1 MTPTVLPVGV
11 QELVVI
17 KAVSPTEIYVT
28 TNAMLNDFLAETTVS
43 LNQIGESSD
52 YVNVNILKA
61 GDLILAYQEDS
72 WNRATVND
80 PDALQIKFVDFPE
93 VVQKEQALLRQA
105 PREVLQFP
113 VLVAKCCLDS
123 FYGKEEEWSQ
133 VEKMRSLLQEYTPHE
148 GEVVG
153 SQDGV
158 TRIKIPDVESQ
169 LVPPAAPAKLSKR
182 EALLKKFKK

>member
-17 KAVSPTEIYVT
+17 KAVSPAEIYVT

>member
-1 MTPTVLPVGV
+1 MAPTVLPVGV

-17 KAVSPTEIYVT
+17 KAVSPAEIYVT
-28 TNAMLNDFLAETTVS
+28 TNAMLNAFLAETTVS
-43 LNQIGESSD
+43 LNQIGETSD
-52 YVNVNILKA
+52 YVHILKV

-80 PDALQIKFVDFPE
+80 PDALQIKFVDFPD
-93 VVQKEQALLRQA
+93 VVKMEQKLLRKA
-105 PREVLQFP
+105 PREVLEFP

-133 VEKMRSLLQEYTPHE
+133 VEKMRSLLQEYTVHE

-158 TRIKIPDVESQ
+158 TRIKIPNVESQ
-169 LVPPAAPAKLSKR
+169 LVPPAAPAKKNR
-182 EALLKKFKK
+182 EALMKKLMKK